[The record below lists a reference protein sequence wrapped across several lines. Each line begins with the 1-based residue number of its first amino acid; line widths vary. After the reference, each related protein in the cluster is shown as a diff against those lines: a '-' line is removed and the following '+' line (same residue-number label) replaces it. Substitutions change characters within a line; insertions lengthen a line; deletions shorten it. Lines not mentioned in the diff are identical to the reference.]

1 MKERDSESFESLS
14 HQVLP
19 NTSNGESLSHQV
31 LPNTSN
37 GTHMIQMAM
46 ANSGSSAAAQAGHQD
61 QPDRSKWL
69 LDCPE
74 PPSPWH
80 EVKSYVK
87 GSFLT
92 KLKRFKSLQK
102 QPLPKRTLSILQ
114 AVFPIFGWCRNYK
127 LTMFKNDLM
136 AGLTLASLCIPQSI
150 GYATLA
156 KLDPQYGLYTS
167 VVPPLIYAM
176 MGTSREIAIG
186 PVAVV
191 SLLISSMLQ
200 KLIDPEIDP
209 LGYKKLVIT
218 TTFFAGIFQASFG
231 LFRLGFLVD
240 FLSHAAIVGFMG
252 GAAIVIGL
260 QQLKGLL
267 GITNFTTNTDIVS
280 VLRAVW
286 RSCQQQWS
294 PHTFILGCSFLSF
307 ILITR
312 FIGKK
317 NKKLFWLP
325 ATAPLIAVVV
335 STLMVFLTKADEHG
349 VKTVKHIKGGL
360 NPISIH
366 DLDFNTPH
374 LGQIAKI
381 GLIIAIIA
389 LTEAIAVGRSFAG
402 IKGYRLDGNK
412 EMMAIG
418 FSNVIGSFT
427 SCYAATGS
435 FSRTAVNFA
444 AGCETAMSNI
454 VMSVTVFV
462 ALECLTR
469 LLYYTPIAI
478 LASIILSALPGL
490 IDINEAIHIWK
501 VDKFDFLALI
511 GAFIGVLFASVEIG
525 LLVAVVISF
534 AKIILISVRPGIET
548 LRRMPGTDIFAD
560 TNQYPMTVKT
570 PGVLIF
576 RVKSALLCFANA
588 SSIEERIMGCVNEE
602 EEEENIKSN
611 AKRKILFV
619 VLDMSNLINVDTS
632 GITALAELHNNLT
645 QAGVELVL
653 VNPKWEVIHKLNQAG
668 FVSKIGGKVYMTIEE
683 AIDACFGLKV

>member
-1 MKERDSESFESLS
+1 
-14 HQVLP
+14 
-19 NTSNGESLSHQV
+19 
-31 LPNTSN
+31 
-37 GTHMIQMAM
+37 MIQMAM
-46 ANSGSSAAAQAGHQD
+46 ANSGSSAAAQAGQD

-80 EVKSYVK
+80 ELKRQVK

-92 KLKRFKSLQK
+92 KAKKFKSLQK
-102 QPLPKRTLSILQ
+102 QPFPKQILSILQ
-114 AVFPIFGWCRNYK
+114 AIFPIFGWCRNYK

-136 AGLTLASLCIPQSI
+136 AGLTLASLCIPQ
-150 GYATLA
+150 
-156 KLDPQYGLYTS
+156 LDPQYGLYTS
-167 VVPPLIYAM
+167 VVPPLIYAL

-200 KLIDPEIDP
+200 KLIDPETDP
-209 LGYKKLVIT
+209 LGYKKLVLT

-317 NKKLFWLP
+317 YKKLFWLP
-325 ATAPLIAVVV
+325 AIAPLIAVVV

-349 VKTVKHIKGGL
+349 VKTVRHIKGGL
-360 NPISIH
+360 NPMSIH

-381 GLIIAIIA
+381 GLIIAIVA

-412 EMMAIG
+412 EMVAIG
-418 FSNVIGSFT
+418 FMNVLGSFT

-454 VMSVTVFV
+454 VMAVTVFV

-490 IDINEAIHIWK
+490 ININEAIHIWK

-511 GAFIGVLFASVEIG
+511 GAFFGVLFASVEIG

-534 AKIILISVRPGIET
+534 AKIILISIRPGIET
-548 LRRMPGTDIFAD
+548 LGRMPGTDTFTDI
-560 TNQYPMTVKT
+560 NQYPMTVKT

-588 SSIEERIMGCVNEE
+588 SSIEERIMGWVDEE
-602 EEEENIKSN
+602 EEEENTKSN

-632 GITALAELHNNLT
+632 GITALLELHNKLIKT
-645 QAGVELVL
+645 GVELVI
-653 VNPKWEVIHKLNQAG
+653 VNPKWQVIHKLNQAK
-668 FVSKIGGKVYMTIEE
+668 FVDRIGGKVYLTIGE
-683 AIDACFGLKV
+683 ALDACFGLKV

>member
-14 HQVLP
+14 QVLP
-19 NTSNGESLSHQV
+19 NTSNPV
-31 LPNTSN
+31 
-37 GTHMIQMAM
+37 HMIQMAM
-46 ANSGSSAAAQAGHQD
+46 ANSGSSAAAPAGQD
-61 QPDRSKWL
+61 QLDRSKWL

-80 EVKSYVK
+80 ELKSQVK
-87 GSFLT
+87 GSFLS
-92 KLKRFKSLQK
+92 KAKKFESLRK
-102 QPLPKRTLSILQ
+102 QPLPKRILTILQ

-156 KLDPQYGLYTS
+156 KLDPQYGL
-167 VVPPLIYAM
+167 
-176 MGTSREIAIG
+176 
-186 PVAVV
+186 
-191 SLLISSMLQ
+191 
-200 KLIDPEIDP
+200 
-209 LGYKKLVIT
+209 
-218 TTFFAGIFQASFG
+218 
-231 LFRLGFLVD
+231 
-240 FLSHAAIVGFMG
+240 
-252 GAAIVIGL
+252 
-260 QQLKGLL
+260 
-267 GITNFTTNTDIVS
+267 
-280 VLRAVW
+280 
-286 RSCQQQWS
+286 CQ
-294 PHTFILGCSFLSF
+294 
-307 ILITR
+307 
-312 FIGKK
+312 GKK

-325 ATAPLIAVVV
+325 AIAPLISVVV

-349 VKTVKHIKGGL
+349 VKTVRHIKGGL

-366 DLDFNTPH
+366 DLEFNTPH

-381 GLIIAIIA
+381 ALIIALVA

-412 EMMAIG
+412 EMVAIG
-418 FSNVIGSFT
+418 FMNVLGSFT

-454 VMSVTVFV
+454 VMAVTVFV

-490 IDINEAIHIWK
+490 IDIKEAIHIWK
-501 VDKFDFLALI
+501 IDKFDFLALI
-511 GAFIGVLFASVEIG
+511 GAFFGVLFVSVEIG

-534 AKIILISVRPGIET
+534 AKIILISIRPGIET
-548 LRRMPGTDIFAD
+548 LGRMPGTDIFAD
-560 TNQYPMTVKT
+560 TEQYPMSVKT

-588 SSIEERIMGCVNEE
+588 SFIQERIREWINEE
-602 EEEENIKSN
+602 EEDDENTKSN

-632 GITALAELHNNLT
+632 GITALVELHNNLS
-645 QAGVELVL
+645 QNGVELVI
-653 VNPKWEVIHKLNQAG
+653 VNPKWQVIHKLNQAK
-668 FVSKIGGKVYMTIEE
+668 FVNKIGGKVYLTIGE
-683 AIDACFGLKV
+683 ALDACFGLKV

>member
-14 HQVLP
+14 QVLP
-19 NTSNGESLSHQV
+19 NTSNSAR
-31 LPNTSN
+31 
-37 GTHMIQMAM
+37 MIQMSM
-46 ANSGSSAAAQAGHQD
+46 ANSGSSAAAPAGQ
-61 QPDRSKWL
+61 DRSKWL

-74 PPSPWH
+74 PPSPWN
-80 EVKSYVK
+80 ELKTQVKESYQ
-87 GSFLT
+87 T
-92 KLKRFKSLQK
+92 KAKKFKSLRK
-102 QPLPKRTLSILQ
+102 QPLPKRILFILQ

-167 VVPPLIYAM
+167 VVPPLIYAV

-191 SLLISSMLQ
+191 SLLVSSMLT
-200 KLIDPEIDP
+200 KLIDPETDP
-209 LGYKKLVIT
+209 LGYRKLVLT

-231 LFRLGFLVD
+231 IFRLGFLVD

-286 RSCQQQWS
+286 RSCHQQWS

-325 ATAPLIAVVV
+325 AIAPLISVVV

-360 NPISIH
+360 NPISIN
-366 DLDFNTPH
+366 DLEFNTPH
-374 LGQIAKI
+374 LGHIAKI
-381 GLIIAIIA
+381 GLIVAIVA

-418 FSNVIGSFT
+418 FMNVIGSFT

-454 VMSVTVFV
+454 VMAVTVFV

-490 IDINEAIHIWK
+490 IDIDEAIHIWK
-501 VDKFDFLALI
+501 IDKLDFLALI
-511 GAFIGVLFASVEIG
+511 GAFFGVLFGSVEIG

-534 AKIILISVRPGIET
+534 AKIILISIRPGIET
-548 LRRMPGTDIFAD
+548 LGRMPGTDTFAD
-560 TNQYPMTVKT
+560 ADQYPMSVKT

-588 SSIEERIMGCVNEE
+588 SSLEERIMMWINEE
-602 EEEENIKSN
+602 EEDDGNTKSN
-611 AKRKILFV
+611 AKKNILFV

-632 GITALAELHNNLT
+632 GITALVELQNNLI
-645 QAGVELVL
+645 QNGVELVI
-653 VNPKWEVIHKLNQAG
+653 VNPKWTVLHKLNQAK
-668 FVSKIGGKVYMTIEE
+668 FINKIGGKVYLTIGE
-683 AIDACFGLKV
+683 ALDACFALKV

>member
-1 MKERDSESFESLS
+1 MKERDSESFEALS
-14 HQVLP
+14 QVLP
-19 NTSNGESLSHQV
+19 NTSNA
-31 LPNTSN
+31 
-37 GTHMIQMAM
+37 THMIQMAM
-46 ANSGSSAAAQAGHQD
+46 ANSGSSAAAQAGQD
-61 QPDRSKWL
+61 QLDRSKWL
-69 LDCPE
+69 LDYPE

-80 EVKSYVK
+80 ELKSQVAD
-87 GSFLT
+87 SFRT
-92 KLKRFKSLQK
+92 RAKRFKSLRK
-102 QPLPKRTLSILQ
+102 QPLPQRILSILQ
-114 AVFPIFGWCRNYK
+114 AVFPIFGWGRNYK

-167 VVPPLIYAM
+167 VVPPLIYAL

-200 KLIDPEIDP
+200 KLIDPETDP
-209 LGYKKLVIT
+209 LGYKKLVLT

-325 ATAPLIAVVV
+325 AIAPLIAVVV

-349 VKTVKHIKGGL
+349 VKTVRHIKGGL

-381 GLIIAIIA
+381 GLIVALVA

-412 EMMAIG
+412 EMVAIG
-418 FSNVIGSFT
+418 FMNVLGSFT

-454 VMSVTVFV
+454 VMAVTVFV

-469 LLYYTPIAI
+469 FLYYTPIAI

-501 VDKFDFLALI
+501 IDKFDFLALI
-511 GAFIGVLFASVEIG
+511 GAFFGVLFGSVEIG

-534 AKIILISVRPGIET
+534 AKIILISIRPGIET
-548 LRRMPGTDIFAD
+548 LGRMPGTDSFAD
-560 TNQYPMTVKT
+560 TDQYPMTVKI

-588 SSIEERIMGCVNEE
+588 SSIEERIMRWVNEE
-602 EEEENIKSN
+602 EEEENTKSN
-611 AKRKILFV
+611 ASRKILFV
-619 VLDMSNLINVDTS
+619 ILDMSNLINVDTS
-632 GITALAELHNNLT
+632 GIAALVELHNNLIKT
-645 QAGVELVL
+645 GVELVI
-653 VNPKWEVIHKLNQAG
+653 VNPKWQVIHKLTQAK
-668 FVSKIGGKVYMTIEE
+668 FVNKIGGKVYLTIGE
-683 AIDACFGLKV
+683 ALDACFGLKV

>member
-14 HQVLP
+14 QVLP
-19 NTSNGESLSHQV
+19 NTSN
-31 LPNTSN
+31 PAC
-37 GTHMIQMAM
+37 MIQMSM
-46 ANSGSSAAAQAGHQD
+46 ANSGSSAAAPVGQ
-61 QPDRSKWL
+61 DRSKWL

-80 EVKSYVK
+80 ELKTQVKESY
-87 GSFLT
+87 LT
-92 KLKRFKSLQK
+92 KAKKFKSLRK
-102 QPLPKRTLSILQ
+102 QPLPKRILFILE
-114 AVFPIFGWCRNYK
+114 AVFPIFGWCRDYK

-167 VVPPLIYAM
+167 VVPPLIYTL

-191 SLLISSMLQ
+191 SLLVSSMLQ
-200 KLIDPEIDP
+200 KLIDPETDP
-209 LGYKKLVIT
+209 LGYKKLVLT

-231 LFRLGFLVD
+231 IFRLGFLVD

-286 RSCQQQWS
+286 RSCHQQWS

-325 ATAPLIAVVV
+325 AIAPLVSVVV

-360 NPISIH
+360 NPISIN

-374 LGQIAKI
+374 LGHIAKI
-381 GLIIAIIA
+381 GLIVAIVA

-412 EMMAIG
+412 EMVAIG
-418 FSNVIGSFT
+418 FMNVIGSFT

-454 VMSVTVFV
+454 VMAVTVFV

-490 IDINEAIHIWK
+490 IDIDEAIHIWK
-501 VDKFDFLALI
+501 IDKLDFLSLI
-511 GAFIGVLFASVEIG
+511 GAFFGVLFGSVEIG

-534 AKIILISVRPGIET
+534 AKIILISIRPGIET
-548 LRRMPGTDIFAD
+548 LGRMPGTDTFAD
-560 TNQYPMTVKT
+560 TDQYPMSVKT

-576 RVKSALLCFANA
+576 RLKSALLCFANA
-588 SSIEERIMGCVNEE
+588 SSLEERIMGWINEGE
-602 EEEENIKSN
+602 EDDGNKKSN
-611 AKRKILFV
+611 AKKNILFV

-632 GITALAELHNNLT
+632 GITALVELHNNLI
-645 QAGVELVL
+645 QNGVELVI
-653 VNPKWEVIHKLNQAG
+653 VNPKWTVIHKLNQAK
-668 FVSKIGGKVYMTIEE
+668 FIDKIGGKVYLTIGE
-683 AIDACFGLKV
+683 ALDACFGLKV